1 MPDTRFPRRLMIVLI
16 VAAAVLAL
24 LVGVG
29 LYGLLLAPRS
39 DPSPGGSSPNDPPGS
54 STSTPS
60 PGSSTPP
67 VIRESDDPEV
77 FARSL
82 ATALFT
88 WDTATDFG
96 PTDYAQVIVDVGDP
110 SGNETAGLASDVR
123 TYLPTADAWAQLRT
137 MQTRQWLDINEV
149 FVPVEWAAAL
159 EQASA
164 GQILPG
170 TVAYTITGVRQREG
184 IRGTDPVTS
193 SHDVAFTVF
202 ITCEPT
208 FDTCRVLRLSE
219 LDNPLR

>member
-1 MPDTRFPRRLMIVLI
+1 MPETRFPRRLMIILI
-16 VAAAVLAL
+16 ASAAVLAV

-39 DPSPGGSSPNDPPGS
+39 EPSPPASVGDPSSA

-60 PGSSTPP
+60 PTSSAPP
-67 VIRESDDPEV
+67 TIAESDDPEA
-77 FARSL
+77 FARTL

-96 PTDYAQVIVDVGDP
+96 PTDYAQVLVDVGDP

-137 MQTRQWLDINEV
+137 MQTRQWLDISEV
-149 FVPVEWAAAL
+149 FVPDEWATAL
-159 EQASA
+159 EQASD

-170 TVAYTITGVRQREG
+170 TVAYTITGIRQREG
-184 IRGTDPVTS
+184 INGTEPVTS

-208 FDTCRVLRLSE
+208 FDTCKALRLSE

>member
-1 MPDTRFPRRLMIVLI
+1 MPQTRFPRRLMILLI
-16 VAAAVLAL
+16 VGAAVLAV

-39 DPSPGGSSPNDPPGS
+39 EPSPGGSSASDPPGA
-54 STSTPS
+54 STSAPS
-60 PGSSTPP
+60 PTSSAPP
-67 VIRESDDPEV
+67 VVRESDDPET
-77 FARSL
+77 FARAL
-82 ATALFT
+82 ANALFT
-88 WDTATDFG
+88 WDTATEFG

-137 MQTRQWLDINEV
+137 MQTRQWLDINDV
-149 FVPVEWAAAL
+149 FVPDEWATAL
-159 EQASA
+159 EQASE

-184 IRGTDPVTS
+184 IHGTEPVSS

-208 FDTCRVLRLSE
+208 FDTCRALRLSE

>member
-1 MPDTRFPRRLMIVLI
+1 MPETRFPRRLMVVLI

-39 DPSPGGSSPNDPPGS
+39 DLSSGGSSANDPPGS
-54 STSTPS
+54 STSAPS

-67 VIRESDDPEV
+67 VIRASDDPEA
-77 FARSL
+77 FARAL

-88 WDTATDFG
+88 WDTATEFG

-149 FVPVEWAAAL
+149 FVPDEWATAL
-159 EQASA
+159 EQASE

-184 IRGTDPVTS
+184 IHGTEPVTS

-208 FDTCRVLRLSE
+208 FDTCQALRVSE

>member
-1 MPDTRFPRRLMIVLI
+1 MPQTRFPRRLMILLI
-16 VAAAVLAL
+16 VGAALLAVL
-24 LVGVG
+24 VGIG

-39 DPSPGGSSPNDPPGS
+39 DPSPENTAGDPPS
-54 STSTPS
+54 ASTSTPS
-60 PGSSTPP
+60 PTSSTPP
-67 VIRESDDPEV
+67 VVRESDDPET
-77 FARSL
+77 FARAL
-82 ATALFT
+82 ATALFA
-88 WDTATDFG
+88 WDTATELV

-137 MQTRQWLDINEV
+137 MQTRQWLDINDV
-149 FVPVEWAAAL
+149 FVPDEWATAL
-159 EQASA
+159 EQASE

-170 TVAYTITGVRQREG
+170 TVAYTITGIRQREG
-184 IRGTDPVTS
+184 IHGTEPVTS

-208 FDTCRVLRLSE
+208 FDTCRALRLSE

>member
-1 MPDTRFPRRLMIVLI
+1 MPQTRFPRRLMILLV
-16 VAAAVLAL
+16 VGAAVLAV

-39 DPSPGGSSPNDPPGS
+39 DPSPGNTAGDPPGA

-60 PGSSTPP
+60 PTSSTPP
-67 VIRESDDPEV
+67 VVRESDDPET
-77 FARSL
+77 FARAL
-82 ATALFT
+82 AIALFT
-88 WDTATDFG
+88 WDTATEFR

-137 MQTRQWLDINEV
+137 MQTRQWLDINDV
-149 FVPVEWAAAL
+149 FVPDEWATAL
-159 EQASA
+159 EQAA
-164 GQILPG
+164 EGQILPG
-170 TVAYTITGVRQREG
+170 TVAYTITGIRQREG
-184 IRGTDPVTS
+184 IHGTEPVTS
-193 SHDVAFTVF
+193 SHEVAFTVF

-208 FDTCRVLRLSE
+208 FDTCRALRISE

>member
-1 MPDTRFPRRLMIVLI
+1 MQEPRFPRRLMILLI
-16 VAAAVLAL
+16 VGAAVLAV

-39 DPSPGGSSPNDPPGS
+39 DPSPVNTADDPPGA

-60 PGSSTPP
+60 PTSSAPP
-67 VIRESDDPEV
+67 VVRESDDPET
-77 FARSL
+77 FARAL

-88 WDTATDFG
+88 WDTATEFG

-137 MQTRQWLDINEV
+137 MQTRQWLDINDV
-149 FVPVEWAAAL
+149 FVPDEWATALDQAA
-159 EQASA
+159 E

-170 TVAYTITGVRQREG
+170 TVAYTITGIRQREG
-184 IRGTDPVTS
+184 IHGTEPVTS
-193 SHDVAFTVF
+193 SHEVAFTVF

-208 FDTCRVLRLSE
+208 FDTCRALRISE

>member
-1 MPDTRFPRRLMIVLI
+1 MPETRFPRRLMIILI
-16 VAAAVLAL
+16 ASAAVLAV

-39 DPSPGGSSPNDPPGS
+39 EPSPPASAGDPSPA
-54 STSTPS
+54 STSAPS
-60 PGSSTPP
+60 PTSSAPP
-67 VIRESDDPEV
+67 SIAESDDPEA
-77 FARSL
+77 FAQAF

-88 WDTATDFG
+88 WDTATEFG
-96 PTDYAQVIVDVGDP
+96 PTDYAQVLVGVGDP

-149 FVPVEWAAAL
+149 FVPDEWATAL
-159 EQASA
+159 EQASD

-170 TVAYTITGVRQREG
+170 TVAYTITGIRQREG
-184 IRGTDPVTS
+184 INGTEPVTS

-208 FDTCRVLRLSE
+208 FDTCKALRLSE

>member
-1 MPDTRFPRRLMIVLI
+1 MPQTRFPRRLTIILI
-16 VAAAVLAL
+16 VSAAVLAVL
-24 LVGVG
+24 AGVG
-29 LYGLLLAPRS
+29 LYGLLLAP
-39 DPSPGGSSPNDPPGS
+39 PSNPSASESATGNPPGG

-60 PGSSTPP
+60 PTSSTPP
-67 VIRESDDPEV
+67 VIREFDDPAI
-77 FARSL
+77 FARSV
-82 ATALFT
+82 ANALFT
-88 WDTATDFG
+88 WDTATEFG

-137 MQTRQWLDINEV
+137 MQTRQWLDIGEV
-149 FVPVEWAAAL
+149 FVPDEWATAL
-159 EQASA
+159 EQASD

-184 IRGTDPVTS
+184 IHGTEPVTS

>member
-1 MPDTRFPRRLMIVLI
+1 MKEPRFPGRLMILLI
-16 VAAAVLAL
+16 VSAAVLAV

-39 DPSPGGSSPNDPPGS
+39 DPSPGNTAGDPPGA

-60 PGSSTPP
+60 PTSSTPP
-67 VIRESDDPEV
+67 VVRESDDPET
-77 FARSL
+77 FARAL

-88 WDTATDFG
+88 WDTATEFG

-137 MQTRQWLDINEV
+137 MQTRQWLDINDV
-149 FVPVEWAAAL
+149 FVPNEWATAL
-159 EQASA
+159 EQASD

-184 IRGTDPVTS
+184 IHGTEPVTS

-208 FDTCRVLRLSE
+208 FGTCRALRISE

>member
-1 MPDTRFPRRLMIVLI
+1 MPETRFPRRLMIVLI
-16 VAAAVLAL
+16 VVAVVLAV

-29 LYGLLLAPRS
+29 LYGLLLPRS
-39 DPSPGGSSPNDPPGS
+39 NPSPGGSNMSDPPGS
-54 STSTPS
+54 STSAPS

-67 VIRESDDPEV
+67 VIRESDDPEA
-77 FARSL
+77 FARAL

-88 WDTATDFG
+88 WDTATEFG

-149 FVPVEWAAAL
+149 FVPNEWATAL
-159 EQASA
+159 EQASE
-164 GQILPG
+164 GQIPPG

-184 IRGTDPVTS
+184 IHGTESVTS

-202 ITCEPT
+202 ITCEPS
-208 FDTCRVLRLSE
+208 FETCRALRLSE

>member
-1 MPDTRFPRRLMIVLI
+1 MPETRFPRRLMIVLI
-16 VAAAVLAL
+16 VAAVVLAM

-39 DPSPGGSSPNDPPGS
+39 DPSPGGSSAGDPPGS
-54 STSTPS
+54 STSSPS

-67 VIRESDDPEV
+67 VIRESDDPEA
-77 FARSL
+77 FARALS
-82 ATALFT
+82 TALFT
-88 WDTATDFG
+88 WDTATEFG

-137 MQTRQWLDINEV
+137 MQTRQWLDINDV
-149 FVPVEWAAAL
+149 FVPDEWATAL
-159 EQASA
+159 EQASE

-170 TVAYTITGVRQREG
+170 TVAYTITGIRQREG
-184 IRGTDPVTS
+184 IHGTEPVTS

>member
-1 MPDTRFPRRLMIVLI
+1 MPQTRFPRRLMILLI
-16 VAAAVLAL
+16 VGAALLAVL
-24 LVGVG
+24 VVIG

-39 DPSPGGSSPNDPPGS
+39 DLPPEYTAGDPPGA
-54 STSTPS
+54 STRTPS
-60 PGSSTPP
+60 PTSSTPP
-67 VIRESDDPEV
+67 VVRESDDPET
-77 FARSL
+77 FARAL
-82 ATALFT
+82 ATALFA
-88 WDTATDFG
+88 WDTATEFG

-137 MQTRQWLDINEV
+137 MQTRQWLDINDV
-149 FVPVEWAAAL
+149 FVPDKWATAL
-159 EQASA
+159 EQASE

-170 TVAYTITGVRQREG
+170 TVAYTITGIRQREG
-184 IRGTDPVTS
+184 IHGTEPVTS

-208 FDTCRVLRLSE
+208 FDTCRALRLSE

>member
-1 MPDTRFPRRLMIVLI
+1 MQEPRFPRRLMILLI
-16 VAAAVLAL
+16 VGAAVLAV

-39 DPSPGGSSPNDPPGS
+39 DPSPGNTAGDPPGA

-60 PGSSTPP
+60 PTSSTPP
-67 VIRESDDPEV
+67 VVRESDDPET
-77 FARSL
+77 FARAL

-88 WDTATDFG
+88 WDTATEFE

-137 MQTRQWLDINEV
+137 MQTRQWLDINDV
-149 FVPVEWAAAL
+149 FVPDEWATALDQAA
-159 EQASA
+159 E

-170 TVAYTITGVRQREG
+170 TVAYTITGIRQREG
-184 IRGTDPVTS
+184 IHGTEPVTS
-193 SHDVAFTVF
+193 SHEIAFTVF

-208 FDTCRVLRLSE
+208 FDTCRALRISE

>member
-1 MPDTRFPRRLMIVLI
+1 MPQTRFPRRLMILLI
-16 VAAAVLAL
+16 VGAAVLAVL
-24 LVGVG
+24 IGVG
-29 LYGLLLAPRS
+29 LYGLLLGPRS
-39 DPSPGGSSPNDPPGS
+39 GPSPSGIAVDPPGA
-54 STSTPS
+54 STSTP
-60 PGSSTPP
+60 PPTSSTPP
-67 VIRESDDPEV
+67 SVRESDDPET
-77 FARSL
+77 FARAL

-123 TYLPTADAWAQLRT
+123 RYIPTADAWAQLRT

-149 FVPVEWAAAL
+149 FVPDEWATAL
-159 EQASA
+159 EQASE

-170 TVAYTITGVRQREG
+170 TIAYTITGTRQRGG
-184 IRGTDPVTS
+184 INGTEPVTS

-208 FDTCRVLRLSE
+208 FDTCRALRFSE

>member
-1 MPDTRFPRRLMIVLI
+1 MPETRFPRRLMIVLI

-39 DPSPGGSSPNDPPGS
+39 DPSPGGSSANDPPGS
-54 STSTPS
+54 STSAPS
-60 PGSSTPP
+60 PGPSTPP
-67 VIRESDDPEV
+67 VIRESDDPEA
-77 FARSL
+77 FARAL

-88 WDTATDFG
+88 WDTATEFG

-137 MQTRQWLDINEV
+137 MQTRQWLDIDEV
-149 FVPVEWAAAL
+149 FVPDEWATAL
-159 EQASA
+159 EQASE

-184 IRGTDPVTS
+184 IHGTEPVTS

-208 FDTCRVLRLSE
+208 FDTCRALRLSE

>member
-1 MPDTRFPRRLMIVLI
+1 MPQTRFPRRLMILLI
-16 VAAAVLAL
+16 VGVAVLAV

-39 DPSPGGSSPNDPPGS
+39 DPSPGNTAGDPLGA

-60 PGSSTPP
+60 PTSSTPP
-67 VIRESDDPEV
+67 VVRESDDPET
-77 FARSL
+77 FARAL

-88 WDTATDFG
+88 WDTATEFG

-137 MQTRQWLDINEV
+137 MQTRQWLDINDV
-149 FVPVEWAAAL
+149 FVPDEWATALDQAA
-159 EQASA
+159 E

-170 TVAYTITGVRQREG
+170 TVAYTITGIRQREG
-184 IRGTDPVTS
+184 IHGTEHVTS
-193 SHDVAFTVF
+193 SHEVAFTVF

-208 FDTCRVLRLSE
+208 FDTCRALRISE

>member
-1 MPDTRFPRRLMIVLI
+1 MPQTRFPRRLMILLI
-16 VAAAVLAL
+16 VGAAVLAV

-39 DPSPGGSSPNDPPGS
+39 DPSPGNTAGDSPGA

-60 PGSSTPP
+60 PTSSTPP
-67 VIRESDDPEV
+67 VVRESDDPET
-77 FARSL
+77 FARAL
-82 ATALFT
+82 ATSLFA
-88 WDTATDFG
+88 WDTATEFG

-137 MQTRQWLDINEV
+137 MQTRQWLDINDV
-149 FVPVEWAAAL
+149 FVPDEWATAL
-159 EQASA
+159 EQAA
-164 GQILPG
+164 EGQILPG
-170 TVAYTITGVRQREG
+170 TVAYTITGIRQREG
-184 IRGTDPVTS
+184 IHGTEPVTS
-193 SHDVAFTVF
+193 SHEVAFTVF

-208 FDTCRVLRLSE
+208 FDTCRALRISE

>member
-1 MPDTRFPRRLMIVLI
+1 MPQTRFPRRLMILLI
-16 VAAAVLAL
+16 VGAALLAVL
-24 LVGVG
+24 VGIG

-39 DPSPGGSSPNDPPGS
+39 DPSPENTAGDPPNA

-60 PGSSTPP
+60 PTSSTPP
-67 VIRESDDPEV
+67 VVRESDDPET
-77 FARSL
+77 FARAL
-82 ATALFT
+82 ATALFA
-88 WDTATDFG
+88 WDTATEFV
-96 PTDYAQVIVDVGDP
+96 PTDYAQVIVDVSDP

-137 MQTRQWLDINEV
+137 MQTRQWLDINDM
-149 FVPVEWAAAL
+149 FVPDEWATAL
-159 EQASA
+159 EQASE

-170 TVAYTITGVRQREG
+170 TVAYTITGIRQREG
-184 IRGTDPVTS
+184 IHGTEPVTS

-208 FDTCRVLRLSE
+208 FDTCRALRLSE

>member
-1 MPDTRFPRRLMIVLI
+1 MPQTRFPRRLTIILI
-16 VAAAVLAL
+16 VSAAVLAV

-39 DPSPGGSSPNDPPGS
+39 EPSPAGSTGGNSPGG

-60 PGSSTPP
+60 PTSSMPP
-67 VIRESDDPEV
+67 VIRESDDPET
-77 FARSL
+77 FARAL
-82 ATALFT
+82 ATAIFT
-88 WDTATDFG
+88 WDTATEFE

-137 MQTRQWLDINEV
+137 MQTRQWLDIDDV
-149 FVPVEWAAAL
+149 FVPDEWATAL
-159 EQASA
+159 EQASD

-170 TVAYTITGVRQREG
+170 TVAYTITGIRQREG
-184 IRGTDPVTS
+184 IHGTEPVTS

>member
-1 MPDTRFPRRLMIVLI
+1 MPQTRFPRRLMILLI
-16 VAAAVLAL
+16 VGAALLAVL
-24 LVGVG
+24 VGIG

-39 DPSPGGSSPNDPPGS
+39 DPSPENTAGDPPS
-54 STSTPS
+54 ASTSRPS
-60 PGSSTPP
+60 PTSSTPP
-67 VIRESDDPEV
+67 VVRESDDPET
-77 FARSL
+77 FARAL
-82 ATALFT
+82 ATALFA
-88 WDTATDFG
+88 WDTATEFV

-137 MQTRQWLDINEV
+137 MQTRQWLDINDV
-149 FVPVEWAAAL
+149 FVPDEWATAL
-159 EQASA
+159 EQASE

-170 TVAYTITGVRQREG
+170 TVAYTITGIRQREG
-184 IRGTDPVTS
+184 IHGTEPVTS

-208 FDTCRVLRLSE
+208 FDTCRALRLSE

>member
-1 MPDTRFPRRLMIVLI
+1 MHETRFPRRLMIILI
-16 VAAAVLAL
+16 ASAAVLAV

-39 DPSPGGSSPNDPPGS
+39 NPSPGRSNAGDPPTS
-54 STSTPS
+54 STSAPS
-60 PGSSTPP
+60 PGASTPP
-67 VIRESDDPEV
+67 VIRESDDPEA
-77 FARSL
+77 FARAL

-88 WDTATDFG
+88 WDTATEFG
-96 PTDYAQVIVDVGDP
+96 PTDYAQVLVDVGDP

-137 MQTRQWLDINEV
+137 MQTRQWLDISEV
-149 FVPVEWAAAL
+149 FVPDEWATAL
-159 EQASA
+159 EQASD

-170 TVAYTITGVRQREG
+170 TVAYTITGIRQREG
-184 IRGTDPVTS
+184 INGTEPVTS

-208 FDTCRVLRLSE
+208 FDTCKALRLSE

>member
-1 MPDTRFPRRLMIVLI
+1 MPQTRFPRRLMILLI
-16 VAAAVLAL
+16 VGAAVLAV

-39 DPSPGGSSPNDPPGS
+39 EPSPGGSSTSDPPGA
-54 STSTPS
+54 STNAPS
-60 PGSSTPP
+60 PASSAPP
-67 VIRESDDPEV
+67 AIDASDDPEA
-77 FARSL
+77 FARAF

-88 WDTATDFG
+88 WDTASEFE
-96 PTDYAQVIVDVGDP
+96 PTDYAQVIVDAGDP

-137 MQTRQWLDINEV
+137 MQTRQWIDISEV
-149 FVPVEWAAAL
+149 FVPDEWATAL
-159 EQASA
+159 EQASD

-170 TVAYTITGVRQREG
+170 TVAYTITGIRQREG
-184 IRGTDPVTS
+184 INGTEPVTS

-202 ITCEPT
+202 VTCEPT
-208 FDTCRVLRLSE
+208 FDTCKALRLSE

>member
-1 MPDTRFPRRLMIVLI
+1 MPQTRFPRRLMILLI
-16 VAAAVLAL
+16 VGAAVLAV

-29 LYGLLLAPRS
+29 LYGLLLGPRS
-39 DPSPGGSSPNDPPGS
+39 EPSPSGSAADPPGA
-54 STSTPS
+54 STSTP
-60 PGSSTPP
+60 PPTSSTPP
-67 VIRESDDPEV
+67 AVRESDDPET
-77 FARSL
+77 FARAL

-88 WDTATDFG
+88 WDTSTGFG

-149 FVPVEWAAAL
+149 FVPDEWATAL
-159 EQASA
+159 GQASE

-170 TVAYTITGVRQREG
+170 TVAYTITGTRQREG
-184 IRGTDPVTS
+184 INGTEAVTS

-208 FDTCRVLRLSE
+208 FDTCRALRFSE

>member
-1 MPDTRFPRRLMIVLI
+1 MPETRFPRRLMIVLI
-16 VAAAVLAL
+16 VAAVVLAV

-39 DPSPGGSSPNDPPGS
+39 DPSPGGSNTGDPPSS
-54 STSTPS
+54 STSAPS

-67 VIRESDDPEV
+67 VIRESDDPEA
-77 FARSL
+77 FARAL

-88 WDTATDFG
+88 WDTATEFG

-110 SGNETAGLASDVR
+110 SGDESAGLASDVR
-123 TYLPTADAWAQLRT
+123 TYLPKADAWAQLRT

-149 FVPVEWAAAL
+149 FVPGEWATAL
-159 EQASA
+159 EQASE

-184 IRGTDPVTS
+184 IHGTEPVTS

-208 FDTCRVLRLSE
+208 FDTCRALRLSE

>member
-1 MPDTRFPRRLMIVLI
+1 MPQTRFPGRLMILLI
-16 VAAAVLAL
+16 VGAALLAVL
-24 LVGVG
+24 VGIG

-39 DPSPGGSSPNDPPGS
+39 DPSPENTAGDPPS
-54 STSTPS
+54 ASTSTPS
-60 PGSSTPP
+60 PTSSTPP
-67 VIRESDDPEV
+67 VVRESDDPET
-77 FARSL
+77 L
-82 ATALFT
+82 ATALFA
-88 WDTATDFG
+88 WDTATEFV

-137 MQTRQWLDINEV
+137 MQTRQWLDINDV
-149 FVPVEWAAAL
+149 FVPDEWATAL
-159 EQASA
+159 EQASE

-170 TVAYTITGVRQREG
+170 TVAYTITGIRQREG
-184 IRGTDPVTS
+184 IHGTEPVTS

-208 FDTCRVLRLSE
+208 FDTCRALRLSE